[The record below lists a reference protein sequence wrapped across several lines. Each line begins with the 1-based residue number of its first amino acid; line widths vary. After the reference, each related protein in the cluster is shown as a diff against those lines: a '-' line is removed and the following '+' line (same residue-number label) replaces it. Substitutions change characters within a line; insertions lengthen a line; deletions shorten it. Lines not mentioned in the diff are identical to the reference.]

1 MATVHV
7 LENAGGA
14 NFRCVLHVATPAGTN
29 AVGTTWKTC
38 YLATFLPGAPAT
50 VLSVGNG
57 AGQISQNESNSIG
70 AGDLM
75 EFEFLFTDDPALD
88 TAGRNALIDAVA
100 LYIKNQKLAELQA
113 RLKFYGYTRA

>member
-14 NFRCVLHVATPAGTN
+14 NYRCVLHVATPAGNN
-29 AVGTTWKTC
+29 AAGTSWKTC
-38 YLATFLPGAPAT
+38 WLATFLPGTPAT

-75 EFEFLFTDDPALD
+75 EFDFIFTDDPALN
-88 TAGRNALIDAVA
+88 TADRNALIDAVA
-100 LYIKNQKLAELQA
+100 LSIKTQKLAELQA